1 MRYLH
6 RPVGQSNDGRYC
18 RGDDEIALGA
28 LHSPVAP
35 QWNLRYTDY
44 RTSMRLRPI
53 LALALLALACRADT
67 TPDRPP
73 AAPAMRG
80 DTSELVVV
88 SRPTVIGFFRPA
100 LDSANASE
108 DGYIEGVAHI
118 ESAVVDA
125 QACLG
130 RDSADARMI
139 IDSLVR
145 VQRGTRID
153 TLRFSMADSMP
164 YGVYLVAPD
173 RAPQLVR
180 AYGPSQVMIA
190 SLEATPAYFG

>member
-1 MRYLH
+1 
-6 RPVGQSNDGRYC
+6 
-18 RGDDEIALGA
+18 
-28 LHSPVAP
+28 
-35 QWNLRYTDY
+35 
-44 RTSMRLRPI
+44 MRLRPI
-53 LALALLALACRADT
+53 VALALFALACRAET
-67 TPDRPP
+67 TSDHPP
-73 AAPAMRG
+73 AAPPMRA

-100 LDSANASE
+100 LDSADASE
-108 DGYIEGVAHI
+108 AGYIEGVAHI
-118 ESAVVDA
+118 EFAVVDA

-153 TLRFSMADSMP
+153 TLRFPMADSMP

-190 SLEATPAYFG
+190 SLEATPAFFGRAACRAK